1 MADDRVTYT
10 VIIDYTKN
18 QESDVHYDELKAEI
32 KEKLSNVAPR
42 SKGTADAQFVSIEE
56 A

>member
-18 QESDVHYDELKAEI
+18 QESTVHYDELKAEI
-32 KEKLSNVAPR
+32 KEKLSKVAPS

>member
-10 VIIDYTKN
+10 VAIDYTQN
-18 QESDVHYDELKAEI
+18 LESSVHYAELKAEI
-32 KEKLSNVAPR
+32 KEKLSKAAPR
-42 SKGTADAQFVSIEE
+42 SKGTAESQFVSIAE